1 MTIILLRWPHWQVPL
16 YVCITTLATE
26 IETVID
32 AIANEL
38 EMLFTV
44 LTRVLY
50 SAKTLGTHF
59 ISPQVLAIAR
69 NLTINVV

>member
-1 MTIILLRWPHWQVPL
+1 M
-16 YVCITTLATE
+16 CITTLATE

-32 AIANEL
+32 AIAN